1 MVPFFALFALMP
13 HGIESVAMMIGPV
26 ITIVILL
33 CIPFLSNYGER
44 SPLKRPWAMFGVICV
59 FIFVISLLVIGIQ
72 APWSPD
78 FNAKPLPLSAVRGD
92 HADSAIINGTRL
104 FYARGCEYC
113 HTIHGFGGK
122 NGPDLSLV
130 GNRMT
135 QNQIIIRVVNGGTN
149 MPAFGNIL
157 SREDLN
163 IITGFLAAQ
172 K

>member
-1 MVPFFALFALMP
+1 
-13 HGIESVAMMIGPV
+13 
-26 ITIVILL
+26 
-33 CIPFLSNYGER
+33 
-44 SPLKRPWAMFGVICV
+44 MFGVICV